1 VNFVVDTWVLHRAY
15 EGKQE
20 AIELLFGI
28 YRKHHKVFVDK
39 NGKILTEYRSV
50 PGVFASKWLTL
61 TSSRRI
67 VKIKIRKRCR
77 NILNCRKD
85 MKFVYVCL
93 NCQRVKK
100 IISED
105 YHFVKNSDKLLKKGI
120 KLLGLDEALV
130 FSR

>member
-50 PGVFASKWLTL
+50 PG
-61 TSSRRI
+61 RI